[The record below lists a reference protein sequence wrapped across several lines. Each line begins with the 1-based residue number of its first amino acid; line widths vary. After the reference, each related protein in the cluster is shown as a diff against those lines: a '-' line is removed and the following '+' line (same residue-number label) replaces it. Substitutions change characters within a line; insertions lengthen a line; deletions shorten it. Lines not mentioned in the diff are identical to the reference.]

1 MRYLLRFSILFVL
14 LIASG
19 CTSINSTSMT
29 NLSSAYREV
38 IEQYSNEN
46 ILLNIVRSSKN
57 MPMSFLDIPSVVGTG
72 NVITDGSLSSNIISS
87 NPTTFEGFFSP
98 YKGSASTAKVGITVN
113 NGFTFTQSSLDNAE
127 FTKSFLK
134 NLPVSL
140 VGFKGTQQLLP
151 RAVSYSLLIES
162 IELQTK
168 GNVVSRFQNSPND
181 PQYKSFQDLLYV
193 LIEAGLTVETNK
205 TKTPIGPPLLREEM
219 ARTFDNFGQSLITGM
234 ASGGVVVDKI
244 EGSSPPLYQLHR
256 VEEKSTMCVNKYR
269 ARDLLGELLSPA
281 AFCTDSPQY
290 DRSDSNFRESIA
302 NFTKNFPEQKNMT
315 LVISLRS
322 AGNIFNFLGRV
333 VQAQFDQA
341 DPKMINLIPAAGVLD
356 PFNKRYYTSQ
366 PLFKLHKNSGLNNA
380 VASVS
385 YKGDTYQIED
395 EDNSYTKSVLEFMS
409 SLLSASKIPGSI
421 PPSPTVIVR

>member
-1 MRYLLRFSILFVL
+1 
-14 LIASG
+14 
-19 CTSINSTSMT
+19 
-29 NLSSAYREV
+29 
-38 IEQYSNEN
+38 
-46 ILLNIVRSSKN
+46 
-57 MPMSFLDIPSVVGTG
+57 
-72 NVITDGSLSSNIISS
+72 
-87 NPTTFEGFFSP
+87 
-98 YKGSASTAKVGITVN
+98 
-113 NGFTFTQSSLDNAE
+113 
-127 FTKSFLK
+127 
-134 NLPVSL
+134 
-140 VGFKGTQQLLP
+140 
-151 RAVSYSLLIES
+151 
-162 IELQTK
+162 
-168 GNVVSRFQNSPND
+168 
-181 PQYKSFQDLLYV
+181 
-193 LIEAGLTVETNK
+193 
-205 TKTPIGPPLLREEM
+205 
-219 ARTFDNFGQSLITGM
+219 
-234 ASGGVVVDKI
+234 
-244 EGSSPPLYQLHR
+244 
-256 VEEKSTMCVNKYR
+256 MCVNKYR